1 MAVHTVIPSTSE
13 VEPFE
18 SNLVYRTSLGTARA
32 TQRNPCLQHKVKGM
46 EEKPGMVRSMSII
59 LG

>member
-1 MAVHTVIPSTSE
+1 MAVHTVILSTPE
-13 VEPFE
+13 AEPFE
-18 SNLVYRTSLGTARA
+18 TSLVYRTSLGTARA
-32 TQRNPCLQHKVKGM
+32 TQRNPDLQHKMKGM